1 MKSKLNDLSKQLN
14 TDISLLKEKIL
25 ERKAGI
31 LDVLKL
37 KVTYIK
43 RLFTIIIKNR

>member
-14 TDISLLKEKIL
+14 KDISLLKAKIL

-31 LDVLKL
+31 FDVLKL
-37 KVTYIK
+37 KVIYIK